1 MAKSKINF
9 FKIYDNSIVK
19 TADNPI
25 LNVTRLLQSGRDAGQ
40 FRKWFDINSGEVIY
54 ITCGVISFD
63 TLTGDQYYLVWP
75 FSPDVELTAHWDE
88 LKNEAIIDSTR
99 SVKHIA
105 LYCSDKVTLL
115 KSWTTSS
122 AVGVSPKVIYHASSC
137 PSGPII
143 SCWNIPRLPL
153 LESNEPLAPKSTELF
168 NYCVNI
174 PGLPLL
180 V

>member
-1 MAKSKINF
+1 MAKSKIKF
-9 FKIYDNSIVK
+9 FKIYDNSIVNS
-19 TADNPI
+19 TQGPI
-25 LNVTRLLQSGRDAGQ
+25 LKTTRLLQSGRNAGQ
-40 FRKWFDINSGEVIY
+40 FRKWFDVNSGEIIY
-54 ITCGVISFD
+54 ITCSVIFFETD
-63 TLTGDQYYLVWP
+63 TGDEYYLVWP

-88 LKNEAIIDSTR
+88 LKNEAVIDYAR

-115 KSWTTSS
+115 KSWVTAN
-122 AVGVSPKVIYHASSC
+122 AVGVSPKITYHASQC
-137 PSGPII
+137 PGGPTI

-153 LESNEPLAPKSTELF
+153 LESNEPLAPKSTEMF
-168 NYCVNI
+168 NYCVDI